1 MFILE
6 LLGFVKA
13 RLVPEGP
20 GGTEED
26 YLALMEERLDIREFV
41 TMVNVIS
48 YIQTNLSQMPSMSAS
63 NPLP

>member
-48 YIQTNLSQMPSMSAS
+48 YIQTNLSQMPSMSGA